1 MTGANEAQREA
12 WNGEH
17 GQRWVADPDRRDRL
31 MTAVADALLEAA
43 SLQAGE
49 RVLDI
54 GCGCGA
60 TTLAAANAV
69 EAGGSAHGV
78 DLSELMLEVARG
90 RAAARGIG
98 NASFEQADAQTQ
110 PFAQQAYDVAM
121 SRFGTMFF
129 DDPVAAFANVRSALA
144 GGGRL
149 CMATWQPLVAND
161 WLTIPGAELLR
172 FGTLPEA
179 GGDGPGMFAL
189 SEQAVVRRILEQ
201 AGFTSIDVAPV
212 VVPLHLGDDAAEA
225 AAALA
230 DSGPGRA
237 VLDTIPID
245 RQPVAIQAVTDLLAT
260 LADDSGISLNG
271 AILVTTAS
279 APPS

>member
-1 MTGANEAQREA
+1 MTAANEAQRES
-12 WNGEH
+12 WNGEE
-17 GQRWVADPDRRDRL
+17 GQRWVANPDRRDRV
-31 MTAVADALLEAA
+31 MTAVADALLAAA

-60 TTLAAANAV
+60 TTLAAAKAV

-78 DLSELMLEVARG
+78 DLSEMMLDVARG
-90 RAAARGIG
+90 RAAAGGID

-110 PFAQQAYDVAM
+110 PLTPHAYDVAI

-129 DDPVAAFANVRSALA
+129 DDPVAAFANVGSALT

-149 CMATWQPLVAND
+149 CIATWQPLVAND
-161 WLTIPGAELLR
+161 WLTVPAAELLR
-172 FGTLPEA
+172 YGTMP
-179 GGDGPGMFAL
+179 DVRSYGPGMFAL
-189 SEQAVVRRILEQ
+189 SEPAVVTRILEQ
-201 AGFTSIDVAPV
+201 AGFASIDVTPV
-212 VVPLHLGDDAAEA
+212 VVPMRLGDDAAEA
-225 AAALA
+225 AVHLA
-230 DSGPGRA
+230 DSGSGRA
-237 VLDTIPID
+237 VLDTIPAD
-245 RQPVAIQAVTDLLAT
+245 QQPAAIQAVADLLAT
-260 LADDSGISLNG
+260 FADDSGVSLNG